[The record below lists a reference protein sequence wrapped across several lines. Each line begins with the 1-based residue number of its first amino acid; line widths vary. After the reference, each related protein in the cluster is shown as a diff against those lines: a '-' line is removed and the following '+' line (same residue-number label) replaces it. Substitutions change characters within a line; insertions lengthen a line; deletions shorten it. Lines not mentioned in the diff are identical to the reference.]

1 MKPIRTG
8 AGRREGLLSPI
19 SLIEVMG
26 MVVVIFL
33 GFAPIILQFISS
45 MARSWFWPELVPPEW
60 GWRAWRYA
68 ISPEA
73 GLAAAIA
80 NSLLIAVVVGL
91 LAVIIALPAARVL
104 ALKPLT
110 GRRWLYFLLF
120 LPLLAPPLAST
131 MGMHVLFLRY
141 GLADTLSGVI
151 LIHLVPSVPYATMV
165 LTANMARFDVRLEAQ
180 ARTLGATRFK
190 VWRHVTLPLLRS
202 GLAIAFGFA
211 FLISWSQYLT
221 TLIIGGGQVIT
232 LPLALVAFQ
241 QSGDEPVAA
250 VLSLIFLA
258 PAVLVLIV
266 MGRWMLPMGAEIKD
280 GGGSGQVS

>member
-1 MKPIRTG
+1 M
-8 AGRREGLLSPI
+8 
-19 SLIEVMG
+19 EVAG
-26 MVVVIFL
+26 MVVVLIL
-33 GFAPIILQFISS
+33 GFAPIILQLVSS
-45 MARSWFWPELVPPEW
+45 AARSWFWPELAPPEW

-73 GLAAAIA
+73 GLPVAIA
-80 NSLLIAVVVGL
+80 NSLLIAVVVAV
-91 LAVIIALPAARVL
+91 LAVMIALPAARVL
-104 ALKPLT
+104 ALKT
-110 GRRWLYFLLF
+110 FSGRRWLYFLLL

-141 GLADTLSGVI
+141 GLADTLTGVI

-241 QSGDEPVAA
+241 QSGDESVAS
-250 VLSLIFLA
+250 VLSLIFLT
-258 PAVLVLIV
+258 PAVLVLTV
-266 MGRWMLPMGAEIKD
+266 MGRWMVSMNAKMDD